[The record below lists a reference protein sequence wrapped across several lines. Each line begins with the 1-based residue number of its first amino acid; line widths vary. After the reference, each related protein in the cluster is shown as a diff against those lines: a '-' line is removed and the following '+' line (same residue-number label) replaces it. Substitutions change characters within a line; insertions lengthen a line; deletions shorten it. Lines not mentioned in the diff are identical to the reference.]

1 MYNQDTELKVLQDEL
16 SVIRCRICRTK
27 SLEALWELHRQEDGA
42 KLAEYD
48 LIREEVPEMEKTKE
62 FPEITVADI
71 AQYVK
76 DGWHIYD
83 ISTERQTK
91 EYGDR
96 FKYIALVNPN
106 HWE

>member
-1 MYNQDTELKVLQDEL
+1 
-16 SVIRCRICRTK
+16 
-27 SLEALWELHRQEDGA
+27 
-42 KLAEYD
+42 
-48 LIREEVPEMEKTKE
+48 MEKTKE

-96 FKYIALVNPN
+96 FKYIALVNLN
-106 HWE
+106 HRE

>member
-1 MYNQDTELKVLQDEL
+1 
-16 SVIRCRICRTK
+16 
-27 SLEALWELHRQEDGA
+27 
-42 KLAEYD
+42 
-48 LIREEVPEMEKTKE
+48 MEKTKE